1 MVIEIYDNY
10 SKKLKKKNVFFWN
23 CETKYPNSIDFIL
36 DKNKK
41 KIKNKYLSIIEEID
55 NKNKKKNNHFYFKK
69 ISLDQLSLISEKNP
83 FKSKGIYD
91 CLKFLALEDLIKNKK
106 IKKVI
111 YKGVSTKIDS
121 SIKDLSHELNF
132 EYKTSLKKNLVRFKF
147 LSILRGIYFFYKFI
161 CKNNKSINVRKN
173 FAKVTFFSYF
183 LHFKKNNSDSYNS
196 YLWDG
201 LSEKLKMMKI
211 NSNWMHFFVPS
222 SQIRNIYEAETKLNR
237 INYNTNEKH
246 LLLNNQIS
254 FYKLLIIFIKY
265 LSLVLKNWIYIKD
278 EELLKNS
285 ISKTNFYYFLDQ
297 DIYKSYYGEVLIYNL
312 HMISILDLILST
324 IPKQKI
330 GFYLLEGQSWEKCL
344 NILWK
349 KYKHGKIIGY
359 IHSTLRFWDLRNFK
373 CKKEFNNDK
382 NPDLFLFNGK
392 YSKNIGIKNFYPK
405 EKSKVVEAVRYISFL
420 EKTKYKINKTKILLI
435 GDMNDY
441 ENHYVAKEM
450 AKVKFLFPK
459 KTFYY
464 KPHPSNTPKMI
475 RDLKSKYKFLKILK
489 PLKEIHL
496 ENYFKVVCTNSTS
509 AILDCIIKK
518 IDFCSIKSY
527 STLDLFPLDNK
538 EIEKKR
544 IYTTKDLIKFF
555 KNKKNKHVKQNYLN
569 LNEDLKNWKKIINCN
584 YSKK

>member
-10 SKKLKKKNVFFWN
+10 SENLKKKNIFFWN
-23 CETKYPNSIDFIL
+23 CEKKYKNSIDFIL

-55 NKNKKKNNHFYFKK
+55 LKNKKKNNHFFYKK
-69 ISLDQLSLISEKNP
+69 ISLDELSLISEKNP

-91 CLKFLALEDLIKNKK
+91 CLKFLALEILIKDKK
-106 IKKVI
+106 VKKVI
-111 YKGVSTKIDS
+111 YRGLSSKIDA
-121 SIKDLSHELNF
+121 SIDNLSNELNF
-132 EYKTSLKKNLVRFKF
+132 EYKKSLKHTQFDLKF
-147 LSILRGIYFFYKFI
+147 ISIIRGIYFFYKFI
-161 CKNNKSINVRKN
+161 CKNNRRNHKIKKFVDL
-173 FAKVTFFSYF
+173 TFFSYF
-183 LHFKKNNSDSYNS
+183 LHFKNKNSAFYNS

-201 LSEKLKMMKI
+201 LSEKLKIFKI

-222 SQIRNIYEAETKLNR
+222 SQIKNISEAKKKLNR
-237 INYNTNEKH
+237 INENTNENH
-246 LLLNNQIS
+246 ILLNNQIS
-254 FYKLLIIFIKY
+254 FFNLGVIFLQYLI
-265 LSLVLKNWIYIKD
+265 LVLKNLIYIKD
-278 EELLKNS
+278 KELLKNS
-285 ISKTNFYYFLDQ
+285 ISKTNFYYFLKQ
-297 DIYKSYYGEVLIYNL
+297 DIDKSYYGEVLIYNL
-312 HMISILDLILST
+312 HMISTLDFILST

-349 KYKHGKIIGY
+349 KYNHGKIMGY
-359 IHSTLRFWDLRNFK
+359 IHSTIRFWDLRNFK
-373 CKKEFNNDK
+373 CKKEFNNNK

-392 YSKNIGIKNFYPK
+392 YSKNIGIKNFYPLK
-405 EKSKVVEAVRYISFL
+405 KSKVVEAVRYLGFL
-420 EKTKYKINKTKILLI
+420 KKTKYKLNKNRILII

-441 ENHYVAKEM
+441 ENHFVAKQIE
-450 AKVKFLFPK
+450 KVKYLFSK

-475 RDLKSKYKFLKILK
+475 SDLKFKYKYLKILK

-527 STLDLFPLDNK
+527 STLDLFPLEDK
-538 EIEKKR
+538 EINRKR
-544 IYTTKDLIKFF
+544 IYSTKELIRFF
-555 KNKKNKHVKQNYLN
+555 KNKKKKHIKQNYLN
-569 LNEDLKNWKKIINCN
+569 LDQDLKSWKKIIKLN
-584 YSKK
+584 YSNK